1 MRKLF
6 ALIGLLSVFCL
17 FAIGAK
23 ADPITLTINNS
34 GASSTFMISGTFASN
49 VPTLSFNGVNVSAP
63 GGSYS
68 MSFTLNTAAS
78 TNSGFAV
85 FGPDAFDVDAT
96 LSFSL
101 NGATAE
107 SFGVPFLI
115 EFDDTLNGNV
125 GGLIF
130 CFDDTGNCTS
140 NMGWDL
146 TGQQLFNGTISDPSS
161 LNFVN
166 APNGAQLD
174 LSQSAFFAA
183 TPEPSSIFLLG
194 TGLLGLGFA
203 ARRKLRLI

>member
-1 MRKLF
+1 MRKRF
-6 ALIGLLSVFCL
+6 VFIGFLSVFCL
-17 FAIGAK
+17 FAIGTK
-23 ADPITLTINNS
+23 ADPVTLTINNS
-34 GASSTFMISGTFASN
+34 GASSTFVISGTFAN
-49 VPTLSFNGVNVSAP
+49 DVPTVSFNGVNVSAP

-68 MSFTLNTAAS
+68 MSFTLDTAAS
-78 TNSGFAV
+78 SNSGFAV
-85 FGPDAFDVDAT
+85 SGPDAFDVNAT

-101 NGATAE
+101 NGAAAE

-146 TGQQLFNGTISDPSS
+146 TGQQLFNGTISSPDS
-161 LNFVN
+161 LSFIS

-174 LSQSAFFAA
+174 LSQSAFFSA

-203 ARRKLRLI
+203 VRRKLRLI